1 MLASHML
8 ANPVVID
15 NLYVLDELQT
25 TTQVGGGLTLGG
37 TDPTPL
43 TVLTGASIANICTM
57 PLLECLGNL
66 HVAGTLNASVTDIIL
81 APSMEVSGAVTCAAL
96 STHRFSV
103 DIYVAPEGND
113 GSGNGTITNP
123 FATVQRALT
132 QVEVTQGFGPK
143 TIHLAPGT
151 YAGDI
156 IINSCVSIVSQTP
169 DCAACVGTTISGSV
183 IVAIVR
189 GTDDVDSNIVQF
201 DGIHFVTTG
210 FEVSVAAFP
219 ILCTYVFVNC
229 FLELDAAASTGV
241 QINPVSGSKLVVQ
254 NSHFLNDS
262 AVDIANLVF
271 ITCTIDAHDSLF
283 EVRLPGTLPFASN
296 GASVVQFASIEAVFA
311 RVSIRMHFDTV
322 TFPDSSGT
330 VLAGAIGRS
339 VRELVFQQCEFQFT
353 TTNEPVG
360 SSFPYVIGFTCPLG
374 TSSVRFAQCT
384 FNLQFLD
391 GYAANVIFSTIVYTT
406 ENNVVLPG
414 GLSIIDGSV
423 VTLIPF

>member
-151 YAGDI
+151 YAGNI

-169 DCAACVGTTISGSV
+169 DCAACVGTTITGSV

-189 GTDDVDSNIVQF
+189 GTDDVDSNIVLF
-201 DGIHFVTTG
+201 DGIHFTRRCGITY
-210 FEVSVAAFP
+210 AARSCSYAF
-219 ILCTYVFVNC
+219 TNC
-229 FLELDAAASTGV
+229 FFEFDEVANGLNVTLEDGASKVAIADCHFLSFYTPNVSAVAFLLCQHVHVQDTLFELRLLNTDPFLYNGV
-241 QINPVSGSKLVVQ
+241 Q
-254 NSHFLNDS
+254 
-262 AVDIANLVF
+262 AVTLAGAETN
-271 ITCTIDAHDSLF
+271 TISR
-283 EVRLPGTLPFASN
+283 V
-296 GASVVQFASIEAVFA
+296 AV
-311 RVSIRMHFDTV
+311 RMHFDTV
-322 TFPDSSGT
+322 TYNPSTFLVGM
-330 VLAGAIGRS
+330 LAVTSAI
-339 VRELVFQQCEFQFT
+339 FQECTFAFT
-353 TTNEPVG
+353 TSNPPVG
-360 SSFPYVIGFTCPLG
+360 TSFPYVVGVACGGDASAATFEK
-374 TSSVRFAQCT
+374 CT
-384 FNLQFLD
+384 FDLQFPD
-391 GYAANVIFSTIVYTT
+391 GYAINCVTTGTTTVYTSEDNVIVPNSLDVIHDALATT
-406 ENNVVLPG
+406 SL
-414 GLSIIDGSV
+414 
-423 VTLIPF
+423 TTF